1 MSYWPARLAAT
12 IGCCRIICSTGRAK
26 YSVKSLPPTVMR
38 PVPGLI
44 QTRATASL
52 RLPVA

>member
-1 MSYWPARLAAT
+1 MR
-12 IGCCRIICSTGRAK
+12 STGRAK
-26 YSVKSLPPTVMR
+26 YASTSRVLMVILPA
-38 PVPGLI
+38 PGVT

>member
-1 MSYWPARLAAT
+1 MR
-12 IGCCRIICSTGRAK
+12 STGRAK
-26 YSVKSLPPTVMR
+26 YCSTGFSLTVIW
-38 PVPGLI
+38 PGPGLI